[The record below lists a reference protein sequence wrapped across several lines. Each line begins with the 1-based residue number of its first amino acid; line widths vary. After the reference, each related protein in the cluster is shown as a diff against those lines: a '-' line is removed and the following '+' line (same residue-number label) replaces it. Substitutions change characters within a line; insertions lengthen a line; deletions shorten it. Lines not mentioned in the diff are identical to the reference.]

1 MSDPEA
7 TECFNISDFKDKT
20 LESEMGQ
27 SVDYLK
33 PLVASGIL
41 NVCLLA

>member
-7 TECFNISDFKDKT
+7 TESFNISDFKDQT
-20 LESEMGQ
+20 LKSEMGQ

-33 PLVASGIL
+33 PLVVSGIL

>member
-20 LESEMGQ
+20 LKFEMGQ

-33 PLVASGIL
+33 ALVASSIL